1 MKCML
6 IRISV
11 VMAIVLTGTAV
22 RRVQANGAPEWR
34 LATRMY
40 GDEKARRI
48 GDLVTVIVEEKS
60 SASKAANSSSGKS
73 TSGSGSLSV
82 GHPYYTKD
90 DGKGDGPIAQPTAWS
105 SATMPAWNWQMAHD
119 FKGGGETTS
128 EEDLASTMTARVL
141 DVLPNGSLLLEG
153 RRVVQLQEEKVQMVL
168 TGMVRPRDIA
178 ADNTVSSSRLADASI
193 RYETSGP
200 ISRDQKRGLFTR
212 MVNWINPF

>member
-1 MKCML
+1 MRNML
-6 IRISV
+6 VRFGFVMSLVLAGSV
-11 VMAIVLTGTAV
+11 V

-34 LATRMY
+34 MATSMY